1 MHPEIHDWMRRLF
14 CIGNSAPGVHDTAGG
29 VADKPKESNPEIVDH
44 PSLPVSKAIH
54 VNRWSANRWSTE
66 GQANWR
72 DPKSLGRRETLV
84 LVLGPAGAGKSTL
97 CRKLWWDDMIGNRF
111 ETYDPTFEVPDEPV
125 YRCGGYDYAL
135 YLRELKIRDIN
146 SISPILFPLA
156 GIILVY
162 DLSSPHSWDKAVRLK
177 NIIRDSQSVQDGDK
191 DKTRP
196 SDIQVM
202 MLGLKADIR
211 GGHWVSRQEREEFA
225 HQHGSLFAECSSC
238 TGEGVHE
245 AIGAFVEHMH
255 GTVTRQ
261 PELVAEGSKRISN
274 AALAEAAKQ
283 VISTLWTQSSAL
295 LGVYQQWRWLD
306 LVKERKLP
314 SKELDLRGGTM
325 CIALWGSPG
334 EDDCLRDM
342 LLSDDIHGVNG
353 KLVSKPAAL
362 LQNISAGFVCE
373 GYKYTIDIILSEP
386 AHLSDYYGVVLA
398 YDVYSA
404 ASWRQVQNIFSRLR

>member
-1 MHPEIHDWMRRLF
+1 
-14 CIGNSAPGVHDTAGG
+14 
-29 VADKPKESNPEIVDH
+29 
-44 PSLPVSKAIH
+44 
-54 VNRWSANRWSTE
+54 
-66 GQANWR
+66 
-72 DPKSLGRRETLV
+72 
-84 LVLGPAGAGKSTL
+84 
-97 CRKLWWDDMIGNRF
+97 MIGNRF

-342 LLSDDIHGVNG
+342 VRTKSTVPRAIPLTRISCCLTIYM
-353 KLVSKPAAL
+353 VSMESWFQSQQL
-362 LQNISAGFVCE
+362 
-373 GYKYTIDIILSEP
+373 
-386 AHLSDYYGVVLA
+386 
-398 YDVYSA
+398 YSKTY
-404 ASWRQVQNIFSRLR
+404 RQVLSARATNTPLTSSCLSLHI